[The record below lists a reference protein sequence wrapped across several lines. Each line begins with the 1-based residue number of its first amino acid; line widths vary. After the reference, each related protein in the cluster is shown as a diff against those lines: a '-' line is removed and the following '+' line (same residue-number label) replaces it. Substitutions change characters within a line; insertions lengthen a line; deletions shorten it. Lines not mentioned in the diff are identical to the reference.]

1 MPCLYGEFMAPRTQ
15 ATPGWPLA
23 RRLALLIVL
32 TLGGIATVFAI
43 EIDTS
48 FDLRAGKNEY
58 NLAAW
63 EARNLPSK
71 WLYELGSIFR
81 SSRDQSEQNADIAR
95 FIELTRQIDAL
106 EGAALLSDAE
116 AERLQE
122 RRRERDHLENR
133 VEATIESRI
142 STLLKDE
149 GLTRS
154 LPILPD
160 IIWPPV
166 DFEFTDSP
174 QSLAISPRDRIILQE
189 SRLLREDLSAAE
201 IEEIE
206 AEVLRRDNLSAR
218 AFPTSGIGAYPTIL
232 DYSSSY
238 RRIVEVAIH
247 EWVHN
252 YLFFRPLGFNY
263 YDNNDL
269 QTMNETVADLV
280 AHELVAIVVERW
292 PEPIIDQTTAGET
305 AASSPAA
312 QDIDVGAELRQ
323 LRREV
328 ELLLDIGL
336 IEAAEE
342 LMEQRR
348 QELAARGVN
357 IRNINQAYF
366 AFTNLYAGQ
375 AGNPAAVNPIG
386 PKIDE
391 LRRLSDSL
399 GHFIAIV
406 GSLTSLEQLD
416 RALADL
422 SP

>member
-1 MPCLYGEFMAPRTQ
+1 M
-15 ATPGWPLA
+15 
-23 RRLALLIVL
+23 
-32 TLGGIATVFAI
+32 FAI

-280 AHELVAIVVERW
+280 AHELVAVVVERW

>member
-1 MPCLYGEFMAPRTQ
+1 M
-15 ATPGWPLA
+15 
-23 RRLALLIVL
+23 
-32 TLGGIATVFAI
+32 FAI

-292 PEPIIDQTTAGET
+292 PEPIIDQPTAGET

>member
-1 MPCLYGEFMAPRTQ
+1 M
-15 ATPGWPLA
+15 
-23 RRLALLIVL
+23 
-32 TLGGIATVFAI
+32 FAI

-342 LMEQRR
+342 LMERRR

>member
-1 MPCLYGEFMAPRTQ
+1 M
-15 ATPGWPLA
+15 
-23 RRLALLIVL
+23 
-32 TLGGIATVFAI
+32 FAI

>member
-1 MPCLYGEFMAPRTQ
+1 M
-15 ATPGWPLA
+15 
-23 RRLALLIVL
+23 
-32 TLGGIATVFAI
+32 FAI

-280 AHELVAIVVERW
+280 AHELVAIAVERW

>member
-1 MPCLYGEFMAPRTQ
+1 M
-15 ATPGWPLA
+15 
-23 RRLALLIVL
+23 
-32 TLGGIATVFAI
+32 FAI

-218 AFPTSGIGAYPTIL
+218 AFPTNGIGAYPTIL